1 MKKFYKNLR
10 GGEFKYLAPEIA
22 IVDIAVERGF
32 AQSLGDVDYN
42 DVWGD
47 PSFSGGGSN
56 NEFELD

>member
-32 AQSLGDVDYN
+32 AQSLGDLY
-42 DVWGD
+42 GD
-47 PSFSGGGSN
+47 EGEAGIGGGIYDYGD
-56 NEFELD
+56 EF